1 MPAGSP
7 GPAAHALCSPTGGDC
22 LCCSQTCVCPA
33 CVRAQAFRLI
43 RLFFDPKGCNALFP
57 SSRGSSCPRDWT
69 HVSCGSWIAG
79 RFLTADPP
87 GTPWVLRSYPCK
99 LHSLSKN
106 GVSAE
111 KFCISRPVCLWTQLW
126 CKGGGPW
133 GQSREQNSPESLF
146 FLELVFPA
154 SLGLGDSLFFPKGSA
169 LGRLWCAGPAVGTS
183 LTPFQAQSPGLWPR
197 GGEEPLP
204 CRKELGSLLPLPLLR
219 LWDDLPPRLCPTV
232 EGGNCSRRTRGRE
245 GNLTSDQVR
254 WCLYSFGICFC
265 VLRLNIYIVK
275 FIFFFFSAH
284 FCTFWQGW
292 RVPSLHTLKS
302 TSSPPQYPSRSP
314 RQPPACSPALWSGLL
329 QKAVKWTL
337 SVGSPSLG
345 LSHLSGCADESP
357 QAAGGWGQWVL
368 LYLAEWFSIVRMS
381 HSLHVPQLKGPC
393 ASCCQQRWLCWC
405 LKYEHMLGPGGHC
418 PQPGPPF
425 SSWNICQQ
433 S

>member
-1 MPAGSP
+1 MCQQAAL
-7 GPAAHALCSPTGGDC
+7 GPAAHALCSLTGGDC

-57 SSRGSSCPRDWT
+57 SSRGSSCPKDWS

-146 FLELVFPA
+146 FMELVFPA

-169 LGRLWCAGPAVGTS
+169 LGRLWCTGPAVGTS

-204 CRKELGSLLPLPLLR
+204 CRKELGSLFPFLSSAFGMTCPPGFVLQLRGAIAAAEPEAERETSLL
-219 LWDDLPPRLCPTV
+219 TK
-232 EGGNCSRRTRGRE
+232 
-245 GNLTSDQVR
+245 
-254 WCLYSFGICFC
+254 FGD
-265 VLRLNIYIVK
+265 V
-275 FIFFFFSAH
+275 FI
-284 FCTFWQGW
+284 
-292 RVPSLHTLKS
+292 
-302 TSSPPQYPSRSP
+302 
-314 RQPPACSPALWSGLL
+314 LL
-329 QKAVKWTL
+329 AFVF
-337 SVGSPSLG
+337 
-345 LSHLSGCADESP
+345 AY
-357 QAAGGWGQWVL
+357 WG
-368 LYLAEWFSIVRMS
+368 
-381 HSLHVPQLKGPC
+381 
-393 ASCCQQRWLCWC
+393 
-405 LKYEHMLGPGGHC
+405 
-418 PQPGPPF
+418 
-425 SSWNICQQ
+425 
-433 S
+433 